1 MSMGSGSD
9 CDAQFLF
16 SNDVLGWTEGHIPR
30 HARVYRDFKAEY
42 ENYNVKE

>member
-16 SNDVLGWTEGHIPR
+16 QNDVLGGLKGIR
-30 HARVYRDFKAEY
+30 LDMQEY
-42 ENYNVKE
+42 IEILKLNTSDYKEKE